1 MKITFWG
8 VRGSIP
14 CPGPNTVKYGGNT
27 ACISLELDGID
38 RTIIIDAGSG
48 IRELGHHM
56 MTDQLKKSNLNAE
69 IFLTH
74 THWDHIMGFPFFVP
88 IFIPKTKLKIYG
100 PVTYEDETLKEVLG
114 GQWTYRYFP
123 VRHEEL
129 SSDIEYI
136 DLKEG
141 QADLGQGLKLSTKYL
156 NHPLLCL
163 GYRFEYRNK
172 IFCTAFD
179 TEPFRNVFC
188 TDPTDPNY
196 DPSMAAEGELVAKQE
211 NERVEKFCRNADLLV
226 YDAQYTQAE
235 YDAGKIGWG
244 HSTFENAIDV
254 ASRNGVKRLA
264 FFHHDPL
271 RADAEMDELNQQYC
285 SHATDTALEIFF
297 AREGMQVAI

>member
-27 ACISLELDGID
+27 ACIGIELEDIK
-38 RTIIIDAGSG
+38 RRIIIDAGSG
-48 IRELGHHM
+48 IRELGNKM
-56 MTDQLKKSNLNAE
+56 MAEELKKGPLTAE

-88 IFIPKTKLKIYG
+88 IFIPGTKLKIYG
-100 PVTYEDETLKEVLG
+100 PVTYEDETLKEALG

-129 SSDIEYI
+129 SSDIEYF

-141 QADLGQGLKLSTKYL
+141 QTDLGEGLKLTTKYL

-163 GYRFEYRNK
+163 GYRFEYNGK
-172 IFCTAFD
+172 IFCTAYD
-179 TEPFRNVFC
+179 TEPFRNVFS
-188 TDPTDPNY
+188 TDPNDPSY
-196 DPSMAAEGELVAKQE
+196 DASMAAEGELVAKEE
-211 NERVEKFCRNADLLV
+211 NERVEKFCRDADLLV
-226 YDAQYTQAE
+226 YDTQYTQAE
-235 YDAGKIGWG
+235 YDAGKVGWG

-254 ASRNGVKRLA
+254 ATRNGVKRLA
-264 FFHHDPL
+264 LFHHDPL
-271 RADAEMDELNQQYC
+271 RSDAELDRFEEQYGV
-285 SHATDTALEIFF
+285 SSSDTKPEIFL
-297 AREGMQVAI
+297 AREGMQVVI